1 MVSDRSGEGTADSG
15 PVTDGGATAGMDEAV
30 LYTVVRKAVEDAI
43 LGVIG
48 TVLLVGIAFVI
59 AYVGL
64 LGVLASAGST
74 GGGLTGVAVGVV
86 LIAIGLYLAGA
97 TLELIP
103 PIREWGRE

>member
-1 MVSDRSGEGTADSG
+1 MVPDGSGDGTAHSG
-15 PVTDGGATAGMDEAV
+15 PVADGGAAAEIDEAV

-48 TVLLVGIAFVI
+48 TVLLVGVAFVI

-64 LGVLASAGST
+64 LGVVASAGST
-74 GGGLTGVAVGVV
+74 GAGLAGVAVSVA
-86 LIAIGLYLAGA
+86 LIAVGLYLAAA

-103 PIREWGRE
+103 PIREWGGE

>member
-1 MVSDRSGEGTADSG
+1 MVPDRSGGSAADSG
-15 PVTDGGATAGMDEAV
+15 SVTDGGAAAGIDEAA

-48 TVLLVGIAFVI
+48 TVLLVGVAFVI

-74 GGGLTGVAVGVV
+74 GAGLAGVAVGVA
-86 LIAIGLYLAGA
+86 LIAIGLYLAAA

-103 PIREWGRE
+103 PIREWGGE